1 MGPGYEAAP
10 GNRGFLSGTPAIFG
24 MLAMCGTLDLIE
36 EAGMASLRE
45 KSRLLTAYAL
55 ELYDAWLAPAGV
67 QLSTPR
73 DPGLRGS
80 HVTIDHPAFRE
91 VTAALWDQ
99 DVIPDFRAPQGI
111 RIGLSPLST
120 SFAEL
125 YRGVAAI
132 RALLGAQESR
142 SASPAESAGAAD
154 GFDKTADVP
163 LN

>member
-1 MGPGYEAAP
+1 MAAV
-10 GNRGFLSGTPAIFG
+10 RK
-24 MLAMCGTLDLIE
+24 
-36 EAGMASLRE
+36 
-45 KSRLLTAYAL
+45 KSRLLTAFAL
-55 ELYDAWLAPAGV
+55 ELYEAWLAPAGV

-73 DPGLRGS
+73 DPDLRGS

-91 VTAALWDQ
+91 MTATLWGQ

-132 RALLGAQESR
+132 RELLGGPESGATPR
-142 SASPAESAGAAD
+142 SGAAG
-154 GFDKTADVP
+154 GFDKIADVP